1 MIYLEVSPTEK
12 AMPKTL
18 HVSLDGRGGAR
29 IRELDFDL
37 TPLPVSSRS
46 AKGLTVS
53 KWAVKNVK
61 RLN

>member
-1 MIYLEVSPTEK
+1 VIYLEVSPTEK

-29 IRELDFDL
+29 MRELDFDL

-46 AKGLTVS
+46 AKGLTIT
-53 KWAVKNVK
+53 KWNVK
-61 RLN
+61 GVKRIG